1 VKFTENYISPWISE
15 FTAYRLPWQN
25 GVSGIFVPFL
35 WRFAKEENDMDKRI
49 GHTGEKLLK
58 KCSFA
63 LLGVVVLAGGGYAAA
78 AGNKLQT
85 DQTGCCILHLSDGN
99 S

>member
-1 VKFTENYISPWISE
+1 
-15 FTAYRLPWQN
+15 
-25 GVSGIFVPFL
+25 
-35 WRFAKEENDMDKRI
+35 MDKWI

-58 KCSFA
+58 KCSFV
-63 LLGVVVLAGGGYAAA
+63 LLGAAVLAGGGYAAA

-85 DQTGCCILHLSDGN
+85 DQTGCCILYSSDRD

>member
-1 VKFTENYISPWISE
+1 
-15 FTAYRLPWQN
+15 
-25 GVSGIFVPFL
+25 
-35 WRFAKEENDMDKRI
+35 MDKRI

-85 DQTGCCILHLSDGN
+85 DQTGCCILYSSDRD

>member
-1 VKFTENYISPWISE
+1 
-15 FTAYRLPWQN
+15 
-25 GVSGIFVPFL
+25 
-35 WRFAKEENDMDKRI
+35 MDKRI

-58 KCSFA
+58 KKCSFV
-63 LLGVVVLAGGGYAAA
+63 LLGVAVLAGGGYAAA

-85 DQTGCCILHLSDGN
+85 DQTGCCILYSSDRD